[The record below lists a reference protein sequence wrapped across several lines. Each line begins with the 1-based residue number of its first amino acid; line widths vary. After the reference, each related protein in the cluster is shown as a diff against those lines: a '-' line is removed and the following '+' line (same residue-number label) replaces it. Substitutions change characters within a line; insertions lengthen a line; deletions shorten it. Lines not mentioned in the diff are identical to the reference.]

1 MTVQENVAIPR
12 TGVVRRL
19 FANPFGAGSAV
30 AIGLIVLIAVIAP
43 LLPLPSPNA
52 GDLSSAMQGP
62 GPEHWLGTDTTG
74 RDILSRLI
82 WGARVNLLGAALA
95 VFVALVLGVPLGIA
109 AGYYRGWVDSAAGW
123 INDLVMALP
132 GIIVLLAVSA
142 VIGPSIWTAMA
153 IFGVMLAPA
162 YFRIVRASVL
172 AVRGELYVD
181 AAVVAGLSD
190 ARILSRHVV
199 AVVRAPLL
207 IQGARLAVIA
217 IAIQAG
223 LEFLGIGDVSVPSWG
238 GMLNEGFRRIY
249 DTPLLIVWPSL
260 AIGIVSMAFV
270 LFANALRDA
279 LEERT
284 VVARTRR
291 PRRRPAKAADGR
303 APAQVVERSPA
314 GAPRHAGEPAPL
326 LGISD
331 LRIAYGYRTGDIEVV
346 HGISL
351 DIRAGEVMGLVG
363 ESGSGKSQTALATL
377 GLLPEGGRVTAG
389 SIRFDGIELTDA
401 GERTYERLRGSEIA
415 YVPQEPITNLDPT
428 FTIGSQLVVP
438 MRKKLG
444 LSRAEARERALE
456 LLRQVGIVDPERVFS
471 SYSFQL
477 SGGMAQ
483 RVLIAGAVSCSPRL
497 LIADE
502 PTTALD
508 VTVQAEV
515 LDVLRGLQRETGMA
529 MLMVTHNFGVV
540 ADICDRVAVM
550 CQGEI
555 VETGDVRS
563 VLGDPRH
570 DYTRSLL
577 DAMLSESV
585 VRDDLD
591 ARGKEVLT

>member
-30 AIGLIVLIAVIAP
+30 AIVLIVLIAVVAP

-95 VFVALVLGVPLGIA
+95 VLVALVLGVPLGIA

-284 VVARTRR
+284 VVSRTRR
-291 PRRRPAKAADGR
+291 PRRRPEN
-303 APAQVVERSPA
+303 APARAAETAAA
-314 GAPRHAGEPAPL
+314 GAPPQGGEAAPL
-326 LGISD
+326 LAISD
-331 LRIAYGYRTGDIEVV
+331 LRIAYGYRTVDVEVV

-363 ESGSGKSQTALATL
+363 ESGSGKSQTALAML

-401 GERTYERLRGSEIA
+401 GEKAYERLRGSEIA

-444 LSRAEARERALE
+444 LSRAEARERALD

-483 RVLIAGAVSCSPRL
+483 RVLIAGAMSCHPRL

-529 MLMVTHNFGVV
+529 VLMVTHNFGVV

-550 CQGEI
+550 SQGEI

-570 DYTRSLL
+570 EYTRSLL

-591 ARGKEVLT
+591 ARGKEVVA

>member
-1 MTVQENVAIPR
+1 MTVQESVAIPR

-19 FANPFGAGSAV
+19 FANPFGVGSAV
-30 AIGLIVLIAVIAP
+30 AIALIVLIAVLAP
-43 LLPLPSPNA
+43 VLPLPSPNA

-95 VFVALVLGVPLGIA
+95 VLVALALGVPLGIA

-223 LEFLGIGDVSVPSWG
+223 LEFLGIGDVTVPSWG

-284 VVARTRR
+284 VVSRTRR
-291 PRRRPAKAADGR
+291 PRRRPAQTA
-303 APAQVVERSPA
+303 PA
-314 GAPRHAGEPAPL
+314 GAPQPDAGPAPL
-326 LGISD
+326 LAISD

-377 GLLPEGGRVTAG
+377 GLLPEGGHVTAG

-471 SYSFQL
+471 SYAFQL

-483 RVLIAGAVSCSPRL
+483 RVLIAGAVSCQPRL

-550 CQGEI
+550 SHGEI

-570 DYTRSLL
+570 EYTRSLL

-585 VRDDLD
+585 VRDDID
-591 ARGKEVLT
+591 ARGKEVVA

>member
-30 AIGLIVLIAVIAP
+30 AIVLIVLIAVVAP

-95 VFVALVLGVPLGIA
+95 VLVALVLGVPLGIA

-284 VVARTRR
+284 VVSRTRR
-291 PRRRPAKAADGR
+291 PRRRPEKT
-303 APAQVVERSPA
+303 APARAAETAAA
-314 GAPRHAGEPAPL
+314 GAPPQGGEAAPL
-326 LGISD
+326 LAISD
-331 LRIAYGYRTGDIEVV
+331 LRIAYGYRTGDVEVV

-401 GERTYERLRGSEIA
+401 GEKAYERLRGSEIA

-444 LSRAEARERALE
+444 LSRAEARERALD

-483 RVLIAGAVSCSPRL
+483 RVLIAGAVSCHPRL

-529 MLMVTHNFGVV
+529 VLMVTHNFGVV

-550 CQGEI
+550 SQGEI

-570 DYTRSLL
+570 EYTRSLL

-591 ARGKEVLT
+591 ARGKEVVA

>member
-303 APAQVVERSPA
+303 APAQVEERSPV

>member
-12 TGVVRRL
+12 TGVIRRL

-62 GPEHWLGTDTTG
+62 GPDHWLGTDTTG

-303 APAQVVERSPA
+303 APAQVVERSPV

>member
-1 MTVQENVAIPR
+1 
-12 TGVVRRL
+12 
-19 FANPFGAGSAV
+19 
-30 AIGLIVLIAVIAP
+30 
-43 LLPLPSPNA
+43 
-52 GDLSSAMQGP
+52 
-62 GPEHWLGTDTTG
+62 
-74 RDILSRLI
+74 
-82 WGARVNLLGAALA
+82 
-95 VFVALVLGVPLGIA
+95 
-109 AGYYRGWVDSAAGW
+109 
-123 INDLVMALP
+123 
-132 GIIVLLAVSA
+132 
-142 VIGPSIWTAMA
+142 
-153 IFGVMLAPA
+153 
-162 YFRIVRASVL
+162 
-172 AVRGELYVD
+172 
-181 AAVVAGLSD
+181 
-190 ARILSRHVV
+190 
-199 AVVRAPLL
+199 
-207 IQGARLAVIA
+207 
-217 IAIQAG
+217 
-223 LEFLGIGDVSVPSWG
+223 
-238 GMLNEGFRRIY
+238 
-249 DTPLLIVWPSL
+249 
-260 AIGIVSMAFV
+260 
-270 LFANALRDA
+270 
-279 LEERT
+279 
-284 VVARTRR
+284 
-291 PRRRPAKAADGR
+291 
-303 APAQVVERSPA
+303 
-314 GAPRHAGEPAPL
+314 
-326 LGISD
+326 
-331 LRIAYGYRTGDIEVV
+331 V

-401 GERTYERLRGSEIA
+401 GEKAYERLRGSEIA

-444 LSRAEARERALE
+444 LSRAEARERALD

-483 RVLIAGAVSCSPRL
+483 RVLIAGAVSCHPRL

-529 MLMVTHNFGVV
+529 VLMVTHNFGVV

-550 CQGEI
+550 SQGEI

-570 DYTRSLL
+570 EYTRSLL

-591 ARGKEVLT
+591 ARGKEVVA

>member
-1 MTVQENVAIPR
+1 MTVQENVAIPC